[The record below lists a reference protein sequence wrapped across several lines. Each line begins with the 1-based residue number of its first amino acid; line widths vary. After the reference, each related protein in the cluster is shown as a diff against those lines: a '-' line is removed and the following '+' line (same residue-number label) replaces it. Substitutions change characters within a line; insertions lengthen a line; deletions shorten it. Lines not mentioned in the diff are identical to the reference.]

1 MLQDAVI
8 NCYKSLSHYDVSTE
22 IISLLIQKFIV
33 AYFLCDHAAPAFGA
47 KNIHGFS
54 GKKHESA

>member
-1 MLQDAVI
+1 MY
-8 NCYKSLSHYDVSTE
+8 NLSHYDIGAEVIGLLVKE
-22 IISLLIQKFIV
+22 LII